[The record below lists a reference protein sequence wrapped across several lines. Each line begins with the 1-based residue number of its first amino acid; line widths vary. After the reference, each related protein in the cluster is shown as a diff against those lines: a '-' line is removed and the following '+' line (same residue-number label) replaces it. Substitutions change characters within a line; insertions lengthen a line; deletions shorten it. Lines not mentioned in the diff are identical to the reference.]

1 MQSLMLGW
9 IFFFFYRI
17 PDSELCLA
25 ASFLPSEHKI
35 VLTVEVS
42 EECKISQGQRE
53 HCMFW
58 TCEKA
63 DHVRSVLLEVFFFP
77 LNL

>member
-9 IFFFFYRI
+9 IFFLYRI
-17 PDSELCLA
+17 PDSELGLA

-42 EECKISQGQRE
+42 EECKISQGQKE

-63 DHVRSVLLEVFFFP
+63 DHVRSIFLVVVFLSP
-77 LNL
+77 